1 MHSTDTKTTNYSVV
15 VPTLWRYPFFVDF
28 LKDLVQFPMV
38 DDIVIINNNMA
49 ATPVDDVFRHSKI
62 RMIAQGENI
71 GVNPAWNLGV
81 AASHNHK
88 VCIVNDDVIFDLK
101 MFYHVDTVL
110 SPASGVVG
118 ICPGVADFA
127 QPPFV
132 SGAIKVLPWTG
143 QHTYGFGCLM
153 FVHRSWWTSIPAGLR
168 IYYGDNWIFDTCLA
182 MGRTNYIIT
191 DALFHTPY
199 ATSTGQLTNIDA
211 IHSVEQPIYHQAI
224 VEFRAKQTPTA

>member
-28 LKDLVQFPMV
+28 LKDLVRFPMV
-38 DDIVIINNNMA
+38 DDIVVINNNMA
-49 ATPVDDVFRHSKI
+49 ATPVDDIFQHAKI

-81 AASHNHK
+81 QISRNNK

-118 ICPGVADFA
+118 ICPGVADFG
-127 QPPFV
+127 QPPVV
-132 SGAIKVLPWTG
+132 SGAIKILPWAG

-153 FVHRSWWTSIPAGLR
+153 FVHRAWWIDIPAGLR

-182 MGRTNYIIT
+182 RGRTNYIIT

-199 ATSTGQLTNIDA
+199 ATSTKELPNING
-211 IHSVEQPIYHQAI
+211 IHAVEQPIYNQAML
-224 VEFRAKQTPTA
+224 EFRAKQTPTS